1 MTVTPSSPNDD
12 FQYDRYLLEV
22 SLDKLCLDTARTDVG
37 LAEQFGLRTDSIPVN
52 WFSSIVC
59 IVWVVLVDLKND
71 CSSWDGT

>member
-22 SLDKLCLDTARTDVG
+22 SPDKLCDDSARTDVG
-37 LAEQFGLRTDSIPVN
+37 LTEQFELLTDSLPVN
-52 WFSSIVC
+52 WFSSN
-59 IVWVVLVDLKND
+59 VWVALVDLKIY